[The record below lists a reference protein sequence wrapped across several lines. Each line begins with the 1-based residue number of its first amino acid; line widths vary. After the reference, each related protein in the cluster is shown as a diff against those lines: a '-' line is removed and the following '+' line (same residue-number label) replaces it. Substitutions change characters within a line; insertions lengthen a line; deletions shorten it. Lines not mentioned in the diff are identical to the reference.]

1 MATRQPLNRDRV
13 FGAAV
18 ALADEHGIAG
28 LTMRALAQRL
38 GVKPMAVYHYL
49 DGKEQILDGIVD
61 AVFSEI
67 PLPRPGQSWRDE
79 LSVRAHALRLALG
92 RHPWAIG
99 LLESRARPGAA
110 TLAQHDAVLG
120 VLFDAGF
127 SVPLAAHA
135 YALVDSYVY
144 GFALQE
150 ATLPIGPDPQESA
163 AEVVAGV
170 EATYPHLTRFAIE
183 LVTPDY
189 RFADEFDFGLAVVLD
204 GIETALIA
212 AAHSTMGPVCPKGQP
227 V

>member
-1 MATRQPLNRDRV
+1 
-13 FGAAV
+13 
-18 ALADEHGIAG
+18 
-28 LTMRALAQRL
+28 
-38 GVKPMAVYHYL
+38 MAVYHYL

-61 AVFSEI
+61 AVFTEI
-67 PLPRPGQSWRDE
+67 PLPRPGRSWRDE
-79 LSVRAHALRLALG
+79 LSVRAHALRLALR

-99 LLESRARPGAA
+99 LLESRARPGTA

-189 RFADEFDFGLAVVLD
+189 RFADEFDFGLSVVLD
-204 GIETALIA
+204 GIATALIA
-212 AAHSTMGPVCPKGQP
+212 AGPRTTPLGAP
-227 V
+227 

>member
-1 MATRQPLNRDRV
+1 MATRQPLSLGRV
-13 FGAAV
+13 LGAAV

-38 GVKPMAVYHYL
+38 AVKPMAVYHYL

-61 AVFSEI
+61 AVFTEI
-67 PLPRPGQSWRDE
+67 PLPRPGRSWRNE
-79 LSVRAHALRLALG
+79 LSVRAHALRVALR

-110 TLAQHDAVLG
+110 TLQQHDAVLG

-150 ATLPIGPDPQESA
+150 ATLPIGPDPQVGA

-170 EATYPHLTRFAIE
+170 EATYPHLTRFASE

-189 RFADEFDFGLAVVLD
+189 RFGDEFDFGLSVVLD

-212 AAHSTMGPVCPKGQP
+212 GGPRTVPLEAP
-227 V
+227 